1 MNFFGHPLF
10 DDLVCSEISY
20 PYPRRWRILPAINRL
35 PIVLSCIELAPCIMH
50 QHSVG
55 ANVVGVEFTDR
66 EIIDRFTLGGEL
78 DERDERGA
86 GQCAETVAGLQQ
98 VSADEAGLGVGIA
111 GARIRLALNKEG
123 VLVGRFDAG

>member
-1 MNFFGHPLF
+1 MFADG
-10 DDLVCSEISY
+10 EI
-20 PYPRRWRILPAINRL
+20 
-35 PIVLSCIELAPCIMH
+35 V
-50 QHSVG
+50 
-55 ANVVGVEFTDR
+55 
-66 EIIDRFTLGGEL
+66 DRFTLAGEL
-78 DERDERGA
+78 QQRDQRGA